1 MLHAMFRARDS
12 NYSNESAPYIAEFFA
27 RQRLAKLGFTSPL
40 DELDS
45 VTAEVF
51 IVIDAE
57 IEKIKGE
64 EMKKA
69 SRKR

>member
-1 MLHAMFRARDS
+1 MFKAKDS
-12 NYSNESAPYIAEFFA
+12 GYSNNSAPYIAEFFA
-27 RQRLAKLGFTSPL
+27 RQRLAKLGFTSSL

-51 IVIDAE
+51 ITIDAE
-57 IEKIKGE
+57 IERFKAD
-64 EMKKA
+64 EMKKS